1 MYMYIHEK
9 PRARSF
15 SQVSHSLR
23 HCGITSLIT
32 NSYLIRASRPGQI
45 LDPEVSDK
53 QPCKTEHNLRNTEN
67 NLKSTLDNN
76 RERHG
81 RR

>member
-9 PRARSF
+9 PRATSF

-32 NSYLIRASRPGQI
+32 NSYLIRVSRLGQI
-45 LDPEVSDK
+45 PNTELSDK
-53 QPCKTEHNLRNTEN
+53 QPCKTEHNLRNN
-67 NLKSTLDNN
+67 YMY
-76 RERHG
+76 REELES
-81 RR
+81 